1 MNIRFGVLLTSLFLI
16 FPFTN
21 IWADNNDDAKYEEA
35 MGTFQQSDTSGRHFN
50 DSYGYALFPTIGKG
64 GVGIGAAYGEG
75 RVYTN
80 GNHVGDTSMT
90 QLSIGLQLG
99 GQAYSQIIFFED
111 RRAFDAFTS
120 GNYEFSADVSAVAI
134 TAGASASSSTAGGA
148 SASASGDKDS
158 AATAGGYNEGL
169 AVYTIAQ
176 GGLMYQVSVGGQKF
190 KYTSK

>member
-1 MNIRFGVLLTSLFLI
+1 MNIRFGLLLASLLLI
-16 FPFTN
+16 SPLTN
-21 IWADNNDDAKYEEA
+21 IWADSNDDAKYEEA
-35 MGTFQQSDTSGRHFN
+35 MNIFQKSDTSARHFN

-64 GVGIGAAYGEG
+64 GVGIGAAHGDG
-75 RVYTN
+75 RVFAN
-80 GNHVGDTSMT
+80 GDHVGDTSMT

-99 GQAYSQIIFFED
+99 GQTYSQIIFFED
-111 RRAFDAFTS
+111 KDAFDAFTIS
-120 GNYEFSADVSAVAI
+120 DYEFSADASAVAI

-148 SASASGDKDS
+148 SAGASGNKDS
-158 AATAGGYNEGL
+158 AATAGGYNEGM